1 MSSTQTMTVKRAARV
16 VVSVV
21 IATGKRPDPFRTRK
35 LSLTAPMVLHP
46 PGCGRVGHHRAQA
59 YWFSPR
65 GDSVTEHPR
74 GLNLFLWGARLTSIV
89 EKRYGCP
96 SGAHAWST
104 QSAQGA
110 SERGS
115 RSASPRTCCAWPS
128 ARTRRA
134 PRKAAQGEIAGLTKE
149 TVSGTAVVALRL
161 PAGSG
166 SDLARTDSPAVR
178 PRSRRAV
185 LIIGGAAALNSPTD
199 PGTPATDE
207 SSPEHLALAVVDELE
222 HPGGEQYVT
231 VVAAPRGDSDP
242 GRQEHVGG
250 PEAT

>member
-1 MSSTQTMTVKRAARV
+1 MTVKRAARV

-21 IATGKRPDPFRTRK
+21 IATGRRPDPFRTRK

-46 PGCGRVGHHRAQA
+46 PGCGRVGHHRAQTH
-59 YWFSPR
+59 WFSPR
-65 GDSVTEHPR
+65 GDSMTEHPR

-89 EKRYGCP
+89 EKRYGRP

-128 ARTRRA
+128 ARARRA
-134 PRKAAQGEIAGLTKE
+134 SRKAAQGEIAGLTKE

-161 PAGSG
+161 PAGHG
-166 SDLARTDSPAVR
+166 SDLARLTVPQSAPGADGPYSSSGAQ
-178 PRSRRAV
+178 RR
-185 LIIGGAAALNSPTD
+185 
-199 PGTPATDE
+199 
-207 SSPEHLALAVVDELE
+207 
-222 HPGGEQYVT
+222 
-231 VVAAPRGDSDP
+231 
-242 GRQEHVGG
+242 
-250 PEAT
+250 

>member
-1 MSSTQTMTVKRAARV
+1 M
-16 VVSVV
+16 
-21 IATGKRPDPFRTRK
+21 
-35 LSLTAPMVLHP
+35 
-46 PGCGRVGHHRAQA
+46 
-59 YWFSPR
+59 
-65 GDSVTEHPR
+65 TEHPR

-89 EKRYGCP
+89 EKRYGRP

-104 QSAQGA
+104 QSAQGV
-110 SERGS
+110 SEGARARRRLAPAARG
-115 RSASPRTCCAWPS
+115 
-128 ARTRRA
+128 RRREHGG
-134 PRKAAQGEIAGLTKE
+134 PLTKE
-149 TVSGTAVVALRL
+149 TVSGTAVVALCL

-222 HPGGEQYVT
+222 HPGGEQHVT
-231 VVAAPRGDSDP
+231 VIAAPRGGSDP

-250 PEAT
+250 PEGT